1 MLNFTSSW
9 QVFVLLLQDLQVQIA
24 KQVSF
29 ALGKSEIHTVSLTNL
44 NSFINVLLNEK
55 YTFYIVKFE

>member
-9 QVFVLLLQDLQVQIA
+9 QVLLLQDLQVQIA

-29 ALGKSEIHTVSLTNL
+29 ALGKSEIHTVSLTSL